1 MPINLRESSFA
12 NLLTCCLAGPTQLAG
27 GFGLDQQGGIAA
39 GSGCID
45 AYVPFDHIAFDRCG
59 FADERQNRTWTPSE
73 SYAQHRQDTVV
84 GAAGN
89 GGNTI
94 ERRERF
100 RSKLSVQDR
109 HSGIIAPAG
118 KRSLG
123 SVGDHDSGIACVK
136 RRRQLCASRVRAC
149 TQAEDHSARHEIKP
163 V

>member
-12 NLLTCCLAGPTQLAG
+12 NLLTCCLARPTQLAG

-100 RSKLSVQDR
+100 QSKLSVQDR
-109 HSGIIAPAG
+109 HSGIIAPTG
-118 KRSLG
+118 KCSLG
-123 SVGDHDSGIACVK
+123 SVGDHDSSIAGAK
-136 RRRQLCASRVRAC
+136 GRRQLCARCVRAW
-149 TQAEDHSARHEIKP
+149 TQAEDHPTRHEIKP